1 MKKMFGMK
9 AALVLALVWGG
20 VLYLPLAV
28 TEATAARIRQQAVK
42 SSRV

>member
-9 AALVLALVWGG
+9 AALVLALVRGG
-20 VLYLPLAV
+20 VYLPLAV

-42 SSRV
+42 LSRG